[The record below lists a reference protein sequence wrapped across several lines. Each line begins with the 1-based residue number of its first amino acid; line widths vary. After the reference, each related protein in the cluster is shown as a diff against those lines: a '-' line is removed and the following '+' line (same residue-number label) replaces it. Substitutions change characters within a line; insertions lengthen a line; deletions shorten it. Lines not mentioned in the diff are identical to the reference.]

1 MNAPLKE
8 PVVTVLLETPFF
20 NVIDVNDGTRPVGK
34 GYKIVKEPKPVNGV
48 VVVPVL
54 PDGRVVIASLMR
66 RAIGQVSFEF
76 PRGKIDDDE
85 TPCEAGAREV
95 AEEIGMKVLKI
106 KEIGKLYSNTSLLS
120 SSVAVCV
127 ASVSGEIEGDTDGE
141 VDHTMIKSLEEIQDM
156 IANGE
161 ITDGH
166 TLSALMMLI
175 CQFEK

>member
-20 NVIDVNDGTRPVGK
+20 DVIDVNDGSRPAGK

-66 RAIGQVSFEF
+66 RAIGQVSIEF

-127 ASVSGEIEGDTDGE
+127 ASVSGEVEGEPDGE